1 MEEYAKDGLR
11 TLLLVEKT
19 MSRSDY
25 DAWNK
30 KFVEA
35 SFSLSNREGKI
46 DQVAIELE
54 KDFILIGSTAIEDK
68 L

>member
-1 MEEYAKDGLR
+1 LEEYAKDGLR